1 MEYTEENIFDWY
13 NLQPIDNPLSECF
26 GCEANMCDYGSRIPY
41 CTMDQYDYKAGNWKP
56 NFEDSVNR
64 WREMKL
70 NEILNEES

>member
-1 MEYTEENIFDWY
+1 
-13 NLQPIDNPLSECF
+13 
-26 GCEANMCDYGSRIPY
+26 
-41 CTMDQYDYKAGNWKP
+41 MDQYDYKAGNWKP